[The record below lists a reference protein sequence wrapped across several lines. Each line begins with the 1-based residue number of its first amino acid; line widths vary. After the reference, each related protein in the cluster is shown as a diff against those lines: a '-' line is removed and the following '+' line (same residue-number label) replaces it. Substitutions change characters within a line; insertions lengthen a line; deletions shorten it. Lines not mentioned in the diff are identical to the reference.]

1 VTCSPVSSLGGGTR
15 HRRARNMREGPTTTQ
30 RRATRGTTRVWPCQA
45 GWPQVESTDGTR
57 LRRGS
62 PTPHA
67 HRFDKPTSVC
77 PSLAIRSPRLRS
89 TSPLKNVATTGAL
102 CGTSLRCAGCLGG
115 WACCGSSWTRS
126 RRPAG
131 RRLPPCAPLA
141 PPKTRHTSG
150 AETGDRLVGG
160 QDRRPQGLHRL
171 VDGLPRRPRARTQGE
186 VLEARPM
193 PRIVSRCQRGRKK
206 PGGPRLAPSWAGAN
220 WSAAA
225 RASSN
230 PRRGMRTSS
239 EAFAWVVISKECSQ
253 TEATAQ
259 PVEQTKRVE
268 CVFRSKVGSWPLYV
282 MSWR

>member
-1 VTCSPVSSLGGGTR
+1 
-15 HRRARNMREGPTTTQ
+15 
-30 RRATRGTTRVWPCQA
+30 
-45 GWPQVESTDGTR
+45 
-57 LRRGS
+57 
-62 PTPHA
+62 
-67 HRFDKPTSVC
+67 
-77 PSLAIRSPRLRS
+77 
-89 TSPLKNVATTGAL
+89 
-102 CGTSLRCAGCLGG
+102 
-115 WACCGSSWTRS
+115 
-126 RRPAG
+126 
-131 RRLPPCAPLA
+131 
-141 PPKTRHTSG
+141 
-150 AETGDRLVGG
+150 
-160 QDRRPQGLHRL
+160 
-171 VDGLPRRPRARTQGE
+171 
-186 VLEARPM
+186 M